1 MLVFLVDDDDVFN
14 FMNEAI
20 IQMVEPGTTV
30 RIFKSGED
38 VVRHIEQDP
47 DFVAPDLMF
56 LDIRM
61 PHMDGFALLEYL
73 EQQAV
78 DRFQHTCLHML
89 SSTLDEK
96 DLLRA
101 NNNPRIQSLLSKP
114 LSTDLVADLFRS
126 LKSE

>member
-73 EQQAV
+73 EQQVV

>member
-14 FMNEAI
+14 YMNEAI
-20 IQMVEPGTTV
+20 IQMVHPGTTV

-38 VVRHIEQDP
+38 VVRHIENDP

-61 PHMDGFALLEYL
+61 PHMDGFALLDYM
-73 EQQAV
+73 EQQPV
-78 DRFQHTCLHML
+78 DLFQNTHLHML

-96 DLLRA
+96 DTLRTK
-101 NNNPRIQSLLSKP
+101 NNPRIQSLLSKP
-114 LSTDLVADLFRS
+114 LSTDLVADLLHS
-126 LKSE
+126 LKSR